1 MRHNNCV
8 IFSIFLYFKY
18 SFLSNS
24 FIYKFVHA
32 IIFLFI
38 ERKAIS
44 CLSVELPRI
53 YQYWIYLIILYNR
66 VQLLIK
72 ELLIKKSSVC
82 TWKTKLI
89 LTELLMSN
97 NATIAYPFW
106 RKLKNQDVADNKQ
119 FWRTVKRYY
128 QIRLSEKKKN
138 ISRRER
144 NNYWVKGE
152 ERGEEECRFLSN
164 TVKNLKIPEY
174 QETDSRLPY

>member
-1 MRHNNCV
+1 MQSGSMLKKSKKIKKRSVFTCIKSLNWYNLRHNNWV
-8 IFSIFLYFKY
+8 IFSIFLYLKY
-18 SFLSNS
+18 SFLSKS

-119 FWRTVKRYY
+119 FWRTVKPL
-128 QIRLSEKKKN
+128 LS
-138 ISRRER
+138 
-144 NNYWVKGE
+144 
-152 ERGEEECRFLSN
+152 
-164 TVKNLKIPEY
+164 
-174 QETDSRLPY
+174 D